1 MSIDIK
7 QMDANDLRDEL
18 KRRGWFT
25 EIMWHK
31 DDVQMNYNCTQAD
44 ALGVLE
50 RVFNLEHVNQVINDA
65 IDEVACFD
73 FLPSQED

>member
-7 QMDANDLRDEL
+7 QMDADDLKDEL
-18 KRRGWFT
+18 ERRGWFV

-31 DDVQMNYNCTQAD
+31 DDVQENYNCTQAD

-50 RVFNLEHVNQVINDA
+50 RVFKSEHVYQVIKDA
-65 IDEVACFD
+65 IDEDASC
-73 FLPSQED
+73 FLPPQED

>member
-7 QMDANDLRDEL
+7 QMDTNDLKDEL
-18 KRRGWFT
+18 ERRGWFT

-50 RVFNLEHVNQVINDA
+50 RVFKSERVNQIIYDL
-65 IDEVACFD
+65 IDEEASSC
-73 FLPSQED
+73 LPTHYD

>member
-7 QMDANDLRDEL
+7 QMDADDLKDEL
-18 KRRGWFT
+18 ERRGWFT

-50 RVFNLEHVNQVINDA
+50 RVFKSERVNQIIYDL
-65 IDEVACFD
+65 IDEEASSC
-73 FLPSQED
+73 LPPHYD

>member
-7 QMDANDLRDEL
+7 QMDVNDLKDEL
-18 KRRGWFT
+18 ERRGWFT

-31 DDVQMNYNCTQAD
+31 EDVQMNYNCTQAD

-50 RVFNLEHVNQVINDA
+50 RVFKSEYVNQVINDA
-65 IDEVACFD
+65 IDEDASC
-73 FLPSQED
+73 FLPPHED

>member
-7 QMDANDLRDEL
+7 QMDADDLKDEL
-18 KRRGWFT
+18 ERRGWFV

-31 DDVQMNYNCTQAD
+31 DDVQENYNCTQAD

-50 RVFNLEHVNQVINDA
+50 RVFKSERVNQIIYDL
-65 IDEVACFD
+65 IDEEASSC
-73 FLPSQED
+73 LPPHYD

>member
-7 QMDANDLRDEL
+7 QMDTDDLKDEL
-18 KRRGWFT
+18 ERRGWFT

-50 RVFNLEHVNQVINDA
+50 RVFKSERVNQIIYDL
-65 IDEVACFD
+65 IDEEASSY
-73 FLPSQED
+73 LPPHYD

>member
-7 QMDANDLRDEL
+7 QMDTDDLKDEL
-18 KRRGWFT
+18 ERRGWFT

-44 ALGVLE
+44 AFGVLE
-50 RVFNLEHVNQVINDA
+50 RVFKSERVNQIIYDL
-65 IDEVACFD
+65 IDEEASSC
-73 FLPSQED
+73 LPPHYD

>member
-7 QMDANDLRDEL
+7 KMDANDLKDEL
-18 KRRGWFT
+18 ERRGWFT

-31 DDVQMNYNCTQAD
+31 EDVQMNYNCTQAD

-50 RVFNLEHVNQVINDA
+50 RVFKSEQVNQVINDA
-65 IDEVACFD
+65 IDEQASSC
-73 FLPSQED
+73 LAPHED